1 MVLFYVFRLLG
12 AFPWHLRKFKALLV
26 LNMIDSDSIFIFV
39 FVSALLWFCISS
51 KSFKFGNTVK
61 TEYLNRIP
69 NTDSWIPKWSEC
81 TSLHFFFLTFYRKC
95 LPYFARPLWLL
106 WYLSV
111 VLFVRARRRKKTFLF
126 FVLFFVAI
134 SSWMLFMK
142 YVTFLILFNGKFLSF
157 CCASNRIYRYHPND
171 YSDTS
176 SQAKLLALGYFLVFP
191 FIQMHRLTNPSQYV
205 NKLFKGLLMAI
216 ASKWQNLSKMTA
228 KSLFT
233 FPSKQIIYNIARSR
247 S

>member
-1 MVLFYVFRLLG
+1 M
-12 AFPWHLRKFKALLV
+12 
-26 LNMIDSDSIFIFV
+26 
-39 FVSALLWFCISS
+39 
-51 KSFKFGNTVK
+51 K

-111 VLFVRARRRKKTFLF
+111 VLFIRARCRKETFLF

-142 YVTFLILFNGKFLSF
+142 YVTFLILFNEKFLSF
-157 CCASNRIYRYHPND
+157 CCASNRIYRYHPTD
-171 YSDTS
+171 YSDIS
-176 SQAKLLALGYFLVFP
+176 SQAKLLALGYFLFLP
-191 FIQMHRLTNPSQYV
+191 FIQMHRLINPSQYMS
-205 NKLFKGLLMAI
+205 KLFKGLLMAI

-228 KSLFT
+228 KKCKYFYSNKITRLIVGYGQT
-233 FPSKQIIYNIARSR
+233 VSR
-247 S
+247 ALYFVI

>member
-1 MVLFYVFRLLG
+1 M
-12 AFPWHLRKFKALLV
+12 
-26 LNMIDSDSIFIFV
+26 
-39 FVSALLWFCISS
+39 
-51 KSFKFGNTVK
+51 K

-111 VLFVRARRRKKTFLF
+111 VLFIRARRRKETFLF

-142 YVTFLILFNGKFLSF
+142 YVTFLILFNEKFLSF
-157 CCASNRIYRYHPND
+157 CCASNRIYRYHPTD
-171 YSDTS
+171 YSDIS
-176 SQAKLLALGYFLVFP
+176 SQAKLLALGYFLFLP
-191 FIQMHRLTNPSQYV
+191 FIQMHRLINPSQYMS
-205 NKLFKGLLMAI
+205 NLFKGLLMAI

-228 KSLFT
+228 KKCKYFYSNKITRLIVGYGQT
-233 FPSKQIIYNIARSR
+233 VSR
-247 S
+247 ALYFVI